1 MFVDKIVRFYALSAI
16 NVTRQANL
24 LFRPPSIAPWIA
36 CLKFTSVTTDS
47 FLSYVL
53 IINKKKLFQMQ
64 NELYA
69 LTAYFF

>member
-1 MFVDKIVRFYALSAI
+1 MLVDKIVRFYALSAI

-24 LFRPPSIAPWIA
+24 LFRPPSVAPWIA

-47 FLSYVL
+47 FPSYEL
-53 IINKKKLFQMQ
+53 IIIIFFFQMQ

-69 LTAYFF
+69 LTAHFF